1 MILWLLFSLMTA
13 AAIFAVLWPLSRSGA
28 IRSGDELAVYRDQLD
43 EISRDRA
50 AGLIGEAEADAARIE
65 VSRRLIAVGE
75 RQAGR
80 PASDPQAALRRRR
93 AAAVVAL
100 VLVPLIAGSI
110 DLLRGAPQLPG
121 APRAERIQAHDES
134 VQALIAKVEA
144 HLEQNPNDVRGWE
157 VLAPVYL
164 RLGRVDEA
172 VKARRNALRLGGE
185 TAQRQADLGE
195 ALVAASNGIVTT
207 DAKQAFD
214 RAIALEPGDP
224 RSRFYLGLVAQ
235 QDGDS
240 RKATEIWQALLK
252 DAPAD
257 APWIPAVKQALATV
271 GEQPPI
277 AGTAGPSSEDIAA
290 ANQMS
295 DAQRGEMIHGMVAR
309 LADRLKQDSS
319 DVEGWLRLVRA
330 YMVLGERDKANGAV
344 GDARRALASD
354 PDKIRRIDDLAKGLG
369 LNG

>member
-1 MILWLLFSLMTA
+1 MILWLVFSLMTA

-28 IRSGDELAVYRDQLD
+28 VRAGNQLAVYRDQLD
-43 EISRDRA
+43 EIARDRA
-50 AGLIGEAEADAARIE
+50 SGLIGEAEAEAARIE
-65 VSRRLIAVGE
+65 VSRRLIAAGE
-75 RQAGR
+75 AQTDK
-80 PASDPQAALRRRR
+80 PVSDPQRALWRRR

-100 VLVPLIAGSI
+100 IFVPFIAGSVY
-110 DLLRGAPQLPG
+110 LLHGSPQLPG
-121 APRAERIQAHDES
+121 APRAERMQAHDQS

-144 HLEQNPNDVRGWE
+144 HLEQNPNDARGWE

-164 RLGRVDEA
+164 RLGRLDEA
-172 VKARRNALRLGGE
+172 VKARRNVLRLGGE

-195 ALVAASNGIVTT
+195 ALVAAANGVVTAE
-207 DAKQAFD
+207 AKQAFD
-214 RAIALEPGDP
+214 RAVALEPGDP
-224 RSRFYLGLVAQ
+224 KSRFYLGLAAQ

-240 RKATEIWQALLK
+240 AKAIEIWQALLK

-257 APWIPAVKQALATV
+257 APWLPAVRQALA
-271 GEQPPI
+271 GLGKEAPI
-277 AGTAGPSSEDIAA
+277 AGNASPNADDIAA

-295 DAQRGEMIHGMVAR
+295 EAQRGEMIRGMVAR
-309 LADRLKQDSS
+309 LADRLKQDGS

-344 GDARRALASD
+344 TGARRALASD
-354 PDKIRRIDDLAKGLG
+354 PDKLKRIDDLAKGLG